1 MWQTAIDIHRPT
13 MWIHLDGWNPLKTG
27 DELGCQR
34 WHQFPHEIPTMAP
47 LGSPPWGSPRHISAP
62 AHLSTVCEAAV
73 ASVGK
78 KTSEAQ
84 PMAVQNPGMFPKMVV
99 AQNHPNLDHFS
110 TETHGLGD
118 PPF

>member
-1 MWQTAIDIHRPT
+1 MLGI
-13 MWIHLDGWNPLKTG
+13 PLKLVMNWDANG
-27 DELGCQR
+27 GINSHMKSQR
-34 WHQFPHEIPTMAP
+34 WLPWD
-47 LGSPPWGSPRHISAP
+47 SPPWGSPRHMSAP